1 MNTYYFILAACF
13 LIIISYLINLFTR
26 KKGIPSVLLL
36 LLLGLGAR
44 EVLVQLQIP
53 FSTPMQLVELL
64 GIIGLIM
71 IVLEAGLD
79 ITITGKYQLK
89 IIRHAF
95 LSALIIF
102 ILSAIVCS
110 TFLYYFLKEP
120 FINCVVYSIPFSI
133 VSSAIVI
140 PSVSHLSDWKKEF
153 LVYETSFSDI
163 LGILVFNYIIAG
175 RILEAGNIGMFF
187 GNILI
192 GILASVIVSLALLF
206 LLTRIG
212 TRVRFF
218 LVFAVLIFLYAGGKL
233 LHLPSLLVI
242 LLFGLTVSN
251 FRHNLFDRF
260 KKWINPEKTQE
271 VHELLH
277 NITAETS
284 FLVRTFFFFIFGL
297 SIDVRLLGDLEVITA
312 GSCIVVLLFVIR
324 FIYLRFF
331 LKAHIFPEL
340 FFMPRGLIT
349 ILLFY
354 SIPVSFRLQQFNEG
368 ILLFVILVTGFIM
381 TAGSLFYRNEEFEN
395 INDEI
400 PVTEQN

>member
-1 MNTYYFILAACF
+1 MNTYYFILAACL
-13 LIIISYLINLFTR
+13 LIIISYLINLFTS
-26 KKGIPSVLLL
+26 KKGIPAVLLL
-36 LLLGLGAR
+36 LLLGLGTR

-79 ITITGKYQLK
+79 ITINGKYQLK

-120 FINCVVYSIPFSI
+120 FLNCVVYSIPFSI

-140 PSVSHLSDWKKEF
+140 PSVSHLSAWKKEF

-163 LGILVFNYIIAG
+163 LGILAFNYIIAG
-175 RILEAGNIGMFF
+175 HILEAGNIGLFL

-192 GILASVIVSLALLF
+192 GILASIIVSLALLF

-251 FRHNLFDRF
+251 FRHVLFDRF
-260 KKWINPEKTQE
+260 KKWINQEKTGD

-297 SIDVRLLGDLEVITA
+297 SIDIRLLGDLHVITA
-312 GSCIVVLLFVIR
+312 GGSIVLLLFVIR

-331 LKAHIFPEL
+331 LNAHIFPEL

-354 SIPVSFRLQQFNEG
+354 SIPASFRLQQFNEG
-368 ILLFVILVTGFIM
+368 ILLFVILVTGLIM
-381 TAGSLFYRNEEFEN
+381 TAGSVFYRNEEFET

-400 PVTEQN
+400 PVTAHN